1 MINHINTHVFSDS
14 KFLVLGP
21 VPLWDGG
28 DEGEVMQGFSST
40 LAQPYYACKGAHWK
54 ELPLCLWKFHFTSML
69 LCSLPC
75 WFNRQLSCQALLLI
89 CSILIEL
96 PCTKLNE
103 HIIGGDTPCL

>member
-69 LCSLPC
+69 LCSLPS
-75 WFNRQLSCQALLLI
+75 WSLLI
-89 CSILIEL
+89 CSILIEF
-96 PCTKLNE
+96 PCIKLNE